1 MFTLRI
7 MRVLAPALLMLSV
20 LTACSVGPFRITVDT
35 PTTIP
40 PTFPTPT
47 PAGVSS
53 AAPML
58 TATTQVNVRG
68 GDGTQHLIIDT
79 LIVGDSAPIIGIG
92 SNDPNWY
99 AIRLFD
105 GRTGFVSADFVTTE
119 GDLSNLP
126 RIDPLTAPNP
136 PNPTP
141 QPISA
146 PDLRVTDISIEHN
159 PALCD
164 QPTTTYVTV
173 TNVGDSI
180 ALESIMAVNYHYLPI
195 NPHSWIWQS
204 TLSIPALAPGET
216 YIASFGGSFWIPG
229 DGTYA
234 LRAIVDWGDNV
245 GESHETNNMRESNP
259 VVVRCSPPDSK
270 ADLRVGA
277 LSLATYPPVCGDRT
291 SIPFVIANT
300 GSTPA
305 PESTYLLEV
314 LDADL
319 VRIAE
324 ITGTVPPIPAASSY
338 SGGADLILSANGDGL
353 FHVRVT
359 VDTGGVVDEM
369 DESNNLTSITYQ
381 VQCGG

>member
-1 MFTLRI
+1 MFTLRTL
-7 MRVLAPALLMLSV
+7 RVLAPALLMLSV

-92 SNDPNWY
+92 SNDQSWY

-126 RIDPLTAPNP
+126 RIDPLSAPNP

-159 PALCD
+159 PVLCGD
-164 QPTTTYVTV
+164 LTTILITV
-173 TNVGDSI
+173 TNAGDSI

-195 NPHSWIWQS
+195 IANSWISQS
-204 TLSIPALAPGET
+204 TISIPALLPGESYVAT
-216 YIASFGGSFWIPG
+216 FGNTLYAPG

-234 LRAIVDWGDNV
+234 LRAVVDWGDNLR
-245 GESHETNNMRESNP
+245 EHDEANNMLESNP

-277 LSLATYPPVCGDRT
+277 LMLANNPPVCGDRT

-314 LDADL
+314 LN
-319 VRIAE
+319 AE
-324 ITGTVPPIPAASSY
+324 FATLAEVSGTVPPIAAASSY
-338 SGGADLILSANGDGL
+338 SGGADLILSANGNGL

-359 VDTGGVVDEM
+359 VDIGDVLDED
-369 DESNNLTSITYQ
+369 DESNNVTWITYQ
-381 VQCGG
+381 VECGG